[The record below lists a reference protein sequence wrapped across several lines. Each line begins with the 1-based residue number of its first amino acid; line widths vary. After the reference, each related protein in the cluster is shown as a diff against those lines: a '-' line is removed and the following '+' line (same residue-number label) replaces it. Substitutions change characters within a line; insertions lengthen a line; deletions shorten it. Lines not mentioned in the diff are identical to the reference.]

1 MHCQPEKKT
10 PAIGPVQ
17 HAVDKDPETQV
28 KRLTQGRD
36 IASCLVPEKERESR
50 SHAVLS
56 KPFPIHT
63 VSQRLSSFFVG
74 IKVLAFILNM
84 IFK

>member
-17 HAVDKDPETQV
+17 HAVDKDTETQV

-36 IASCLVPEKERESR
+36 IASCLVPEKERQSR
-50 SHAVLS
+50 SHAILS
-56 KPFPIHT
+56 KPFPHPHYFTKIEFLFCRHKST
-63 VSQRLSSFFVG
+63 G
-74 IKVLAFILNM
+74 IYLKYDF
-84 IFK
+84 